1 MSDGYCNWCRY
12 RAEYIVDKNNYD
24 EDEEER
30 MMYYSGYP
38 REKYEDLDDTPLT
51 AMLCGACLDIYETK
65 GKDLTEEQKN
75 FLLRIDFTEKDI
87 KIWEKGNAIIS
98 SNQASN

>member
-30 MMYYSGYP
+30 RMTSHGAP
-38 REKYEDLDDTPLT
+38 REKYEDLDNAPLT

-75 FLLRIDFTEKDI
+75 FLLCIDFTEKDI
-87 KIWEKGNAIIS
+87 EIWEKVS
-98 SNQASN
+98 

>member
-30 MMYYSGYP
+30 WMTSHGAP
-38 REKYEDLDDTPLT
+38 REKYEDLDNAPLT
-51 AMLCGACLDIYETK
+51 AMLCGA
-65 GKDLTEEQKN
+65 
-75 FLLRIDFTEKDI
+75 
-87 KIWEKGNAIIS
+87 
-98 SNQASN
+98 